1 MPSKQRPS
9 ALALVALL
17 LAMSMSPYA
26 VSGQVNPTEDVTCC
40 NSTNF
45 NLYLMGEAGDGTL
58 TPFDENLESAESDSQ
73 STLATPSFS
82 ETNIGTW
89 GVVWGTEGDYQNS
102 TWEFSIPYEVESA
115 VGVTINSTLEIRIG
129 GSFYDGDAGF
139 DPYFTGSGM
148 LQISVE
154 VGSGHVNDGDLVEL
168 TLTVRSLLFAQPE
181 DDAGI
186 RFLWGSEANDAHISV
201 RFPLVDIE
209 MKDASVLGRLIYFP
223 IVLKSGFDD
232 RMWTGSTG
240 GISVQS
246 AEVSQMPIATG
257 VEGGVE
263 VTFVWEVPEN
273 SEGGNIRVDFQ
284 LKPQSGLQID
294 TTRTHDIVIG
304 EDTGSTGWYP
314 ANEPLRTGGSSL
326 DLEIE
331 ARWDGYIVDREVM
344 IKFDGSMSQWMR
356 WGLDNIGNQ
365 SLSSNSWW
373 RNLNSYADSVPSA
386 DKHNGRVDD
395 SELLALQGHLT
406 GSATNLRS
414 FMANGLS
421 LEIEAILGVN
431 PIELGPTEITIDIGG
446 TRAFSAD
453 AVTIFI
459 DTSYS
464 YDSMEAER
472 QVLVETFVR
481 SSTDDYWTGIELTA
495 ELRSTLLEDLGAVAA
510 DDIEYK
516 HRRWIIL
523 EMLTIDEPELDPEL
537 DFRVEFQP
545 SGFALYSVLYGAMMS
560 VLFLSVGIGM
570 AMMLTKRR
578 SSVPAVVTV
587 IALGCL
593 SLVIYVLGMPMPI
606 VFGVSISSILL
617 VLPVALVSPKT
628 ETIQRIGRGR
638 GGPHIDC
645 PACSTRVPIESDVRP
660 LRVECPSCKSMLRV
674 EE

>member
-1 MPSKQRPS
+1 MG
-9 ALALVALL
+9 
-17 LAMSMSPYA
+17 MSPYA

-40 NSTNF
+40 NSTDF
-45 NLYLMGEAGDGTL
+45 NLYLMGEDGDGTL
-58 TPFDENLESAESDSQ
+58 TPFDEDLEGTESDSQ

-115 VGVTINSTLEIRIG
+115 IGVTINSTLEIRIG
-129 GSFYDGDAGF
+129 GSFYDGDGGV
-139 DPYFTGSGM
+139 DPYLTGSGM

-154 VGSGHVNDGDLVEL
+154 IDSGHVNDGDLLEL
-168 TLTVRSLLFAQPE
+168 SLTVRSLLFAQPG

-186 RFLWGSEANDAHISV
+186 RFLWGSEANNAHISV

-304 EDTGSTGWYP
+304 EDTGGTGWYP

-331 ARWDGYIVDREVM
+331 AKWDGYLVDREVM

-386 DKHNGRVDD
+386 DKHNGRVDN

-431 PIELGPTEITIDIGG
+431 PIELGPTEITIDMGG

-464 YDSMEAER
+464 YD
-472 QVLVETFVR
+472 
-481 SSTDDYWTGIELTA
+481 
-495 ELRSTLLEDLGAVAA
+495 
-510 DDIEYK
+510 
-516 HRRWIIL
+516 
-523 EMLTIDEPELDPEL
+523 
-537 DFRVEFQP
+537 
-545 SGFALYSVLYGAMMS
+545 
-560 VLFLSVGIGM
+560 
-570 AMMLTKRR
+570 
-578 SSVPAVVTV
+578 
-587 IALGCL
+587 
-593 SLVIYVLGMPMPI
+593 
-606 VFGVSISSILL
+606 
-617 VLPVALVSPKT
+617 
-628 ETIQRIGRGR
+628 
-638 GGPHIDC
+638 
-645 PACSTRVPIESDVRP
+645 
-660 LRVECPSCKSMLRV
+660 
-674 EE
+674 

>member
-1 MPSKQRPS
+1 MPSKRRPS

-17 LAMSMSPYA
+17 LTMSMSPYA
-26 VSGQVNPTEDVTCC
+26 AVAQDDVTCC
-40 NSTNF
+40 NSTDF
-45 NLYLMGEAGDGTL
+45 DLFLMGDADDGTL
-58 TPFDENLESAESDSQ
+58 TPFDEDLESDESDSQ
-73 STLATPSFS
+73 STLVTPSILS
-82 ETNIGTW
+82 EIKIGSW
-89 GVVWGTEGDYQNS
+89 GVVWGTEGAYQNS
-102 TWEFSIPYEVESA
+102 TWEFSIPYEVEGA

-129 GSFYDGDAGF
+129 GSFYDGDGGV
-139 DPYFTGSGM
+139 DPYLTGSGM

-154 VGSGHVNDGDLVEL
+154 VSPGQVNDGDLLEL
-168 TLTVRSLLFAQPE
+168 TLTVRSLLFSQPG

-209 MKDASVLGRLIYFP
+209 MKDASVLGRLVYFP

-232 RMWTGSTG
+232 RMWTGSLG
-240 GISVQS
+240 GISVQG

-294 TTRTHDIVIG
+294 TTRTHDIIIG
-304 EDTGSTGWYP
+304 EDTGNTGWYP

-326 DLEIE
+326 DMEIE
-331 ARWDGYIVDREVM
+331 AKWNGYVVDREVM

-414 FMANGLS
+414 FMSNGLS

-431 PIELGPTEITIDIGG
+431 PIELGPTEITIDMGG

-472 QVLVETFVR
+472 QVLVESFVR
-481 SSTDDYWTGIELTA
+481 SSPDDYWTEIELTA

-523 EMLTIDEPELDPEL
+523 EVLTVDEPELDPGL

-560 VLFLSVGIGM
+560 VLFLSVGIGFAM
-570 AMMLTKRR
+570 ALTKRR
-578 SSVPAVVTV
+578 SSAPAVVTV
-587 IALGCL
+587 VALGCL
-593 SLVIYVLGMPMPI
+593 ALVIYVLGMPMPI

-617 VLPVALVSPKT
+617 VFPVALVSPKT
-628 ETIQRIGRGR
+628 ETIQRIGRR
-638 GGPHIDC
+638 STGPYIDC
-645 PACSTRVPIESDVRP
+645 PACSTRVPIESEVRP

>member
-1 MPSKQRPS
+1 MPSKRRPS
-9 ALALVALL
+9 ALALVTLL

-40 NSTNF
+40 NSTDF

-89 GVVWGTEGDYQNS
+89 GVVWGTEGGYQNS

-129 GSFYDGDAGF
+129 GSFYDGDGGV
-139 DPYFTGSGM
+139 DPYLTGSGM

-154 VGSGHVNDGDLVEL
+154 IGSGHVNDGDLLEL
-168 TLTVRSLLFAQPE
+168 SLTVRSLLFAQPG

-209 MKDASVLGRLIYFP
+209 MKDASVLGRLVYFP

-257 VEGGVE
+257 VEEGVE

-304 EDTGSTGWYP
+304 EDTGGTGWYP

-331 ARWDGYIVDREVM
+331 AKWDGYVVDREVM

-431 PIELGPTEITIDIGG
+431 PIELGPTEITIDMGG

-523 EMLTIDEPELDPEL
+523 EMLTVDEPELDPEL

-560 VLFLSVGIGM
+560 VLFLSVGIGF
-570 AMMLTKRR
+570 AMSLTKRR

-587 IALGCL
+587 VALGCL
-593 SLVIYVLGMPMPI
+593 ALVIYVLGMPMPI

-617 VLPVALVSPKT
+617 VFPVALVSPKT
-628 ETIQRIGRGR
+628 ETIQRIGRR
-638 GGPHIDC
+638 SSGPHIDC
-645 PACSTRVPIESDVRP
+645 PVCSTRVLVESDVRP

>member
-17 LAMSMSPYA
+17 LVMSMSPYA
-26 VSGQVNPTEDVTCC
+26 VSGQMNPTEDVTCC

-58 TPFDENLESAESDSQ
+58 TPFDKNLESDESDSQ

-129 GSFYDGDAGF
+129 GSFYDGDSGF
-139 DPYFTGSGM
+139 DPYLTGSGM

-168 TLTVRSLLFAQPE
+168 TLTVRSLLFAQPG

-257 VEGGVE
+257 VEEGVE

-304 EDTGSTGWYP
+304 EDTGGTGWYP

-331 ARWDGYIVDREVM
+331 AQWDGYVVDREVM

-431 PIELGPTEITIDIGG
+431 PIELGPTEITIDMGG

-459 DTSYS
+459 DTSYN

>member
-1 MPSKQRPS
+1 MPSKRRPS

-26 VSGQVNPTEDVTCC
+26 VSGQEDVTCC
-40 NSTNF
+40 NSTDF

-58 TPFDENLESAESDSQ
+58 TPFDEDLESDESDSQ

-129 GSFYDGDAGF
+129 GSFYDGDGGV
-139 DPYFTGSGM
+139 DPYLTGSGM

-154 VGSGHVNDGDLVEL
+154 VGSGHVNDGDLLEL
-168 TLTVRSLLFAQPE
+168 TLTVRSLLFAQPG

-186 RFLWGSEANDAHISV
+186 RFLWGSEANDARISV

-209 MKDASVLGRLIYFP
+209 MKEASVLGRLVYFP

-232 RMWTGSTG
+232 RMWTGSSG
-240 GISVQS
+240 GISVQN

-263 VTFVWEVPEN
+263 VTFVWEVPDD

-284 LKPQSGLQID
+284 LKPQGGLQID

-304 EDTGSTGWYP
+304 EDTGGTGWYP

-331 ARWDGYIVDREVM
+331 AKWDGYVVDREVM

-373 RNLNSYADSVPSA
+373 RNLNSYADSVPTA
-386 DKHNGRVDD
+386 DKHNGRVDN

-431 PIELGPTEITIDIGG
+431 PIELGPTEITIDMGG

-523 EMLTIDEPELDPEL
+523 EVLTVEEPELDPEL

-560 VLFLSVGIGM
+560 VLFLSVGIGFSM
-570 AMMLTKRR
+570 ALTKRR

-587 IALGCL
+587 VALGCL
-593 SLVIYVLGMPMPI
+593 ALVIYVLGMPMPI
-606 VFGVSISSILL
+606 VFGVSISSIML
-617 VLPVALVSPKT
+617 VFPVALVSPKT
-628 ETIQRIGRGR
+628 ETIQRIGRR
-638 GGPHIDC
+638 STGPHIDC

-660 LRVECPSCKSMLRV
+660 LRIECPSCKSMLRV

>member
-9 ALALVALL
+9 ALALVTLL

-40 NSTNF
+40 NSTDF
-45 NLYLMGEAGDGTL
+45 NLYLMGESGDGTL

-129 GSFYDGDAGF
+129 GSFYDGDGGV
-139 DPYFTGSGM
+139 DPYLTGSGM
-148 LQISVE
+148 LQISIE
-154 VGSGHVNDGDLVEL
+154 IGSGHVNDGDLLEL
-168 TLTVRSLLFAQPE
+168 SLTVRSLLFAQPG

-209 MKDASVLGRLIYFP
+209 MKDASVLGRLVYFP

-304 EDTGSTGWYP
+304 EDTGGTGWYP

-331 ARWDGYIVDREVM
+331 AKWDGYVVDREVM

-431 PIELGPTEITIDIGG
+431 PIELGPTEITIDMGG

-523 EMLTIDEPELDPEL
+523 EVLTVDEPELDPEL

-560 VLFLSVGIGM
+560 VLFLSVGIGF
-570 AMMLTKRR
+570 AMSLTKRR

-587 IALGCL
+587 VALGCL
-593 SLVIYVLGMPMPI
+593 ALVIYVLGMPMPI

-617 VLPVALVSPKT
+617 VFPVALVSPKT
-628 ETIQRIGRGR
+628 ETIQRIGRR
-638 GGPHIDC
+638 SSGPHIDC
-645 PACSTRVPIESDVRP
+645 PVCSTRVLVESDVRP

>member
-1 MPSKQRPS
+1 MPSKRRPS

-26 VSGQVNPTEDVTCC
+26 VSGQEDVTCC
-40 NSTNF
+40 NSTDF

-58 TPFDENLESAESDSQ
+58 TPFDEDLESDESDSQ

-129 GSFYDGDAGF
+129 GSFYDGDGGV
-139 DPYFTGSGM
+139 DPYLTGSGM

-154 VGSGHVNDGDLVEL
+154 VGSGHVNDGDLLEL
-168 TLTVRSLLFAQPE
+168 TLTVRSLLFAQPG

-186 RFLWGSEANDAHISV
+186 RFLWGSEANDARISV

-209 MKDASVLGRLIYFP
+209 MKEASVLGRLVYFP

-232 RMWTGSTG
+232 RMWTGSSG
-240 GISVQS
+240 GISVQN

-263 VTFVWEVPEN
+263 VTFVWEVPDD

-284 LKPQSGLQID
+284 LKPQGGLQID

-304 EDTGSTGWYP
+304 EDTGGTGWYP

-331 ARWDGYIVDREVM
+331 ARWDGYVVDREVM

-431 PIELGPTEITIDIGG
+431 PIELGPTEITIDMGG

-523 EMLTIDEPELDPEL
+523 EVLTVEEPELDPEL

-560 VLFLSVGIGM
+560 VLFLSVGIGFSM
-570 AMMLTKRR
+570 ALTKRR

-587 IALGCL
+587 VALGCL
-593 SLVIYVLGMPMPI
+593 ALVIYVLGMPMPI
-606 VFGVSISSILL
+606 VFGVSISSIML
-617 VLPVALVSPKT
+617 VFPVALVSPKT
-628 ETIQRIGRGR
+628 ETIQRIGRR
-638 GGPHIDC
+638 STGPHIDC

-660 LRVECPSCKSMLRV
+660 LRIECPSCKSMLRV

>member
-1 MPSKQRPS
+1 MPSKRRPS
-9 ALALVALL
+9 ALALVTLL

-40 NSTNF
+40 NSTDF

-89 GVVWGTEGDYQNS
+89 GVVWGTEGAYQNS

-129 GSFYDGDAGF
+129 GSFYDGDGGV
-139 DPYFTGSGM
+139 DPYLTGSGM

-154 VGSGHVNDGDLVEL
+154 IGSGHVNDGDLLEL
-168 TLTVRSLLFAQPE
+168 SLTVRSLLFAQPG

-209 MKDASVLGRLIYFP
+209 MKDASVLGRLVYFP

-304 EDTGSTGWYP
+304 EDTGGTGWYP

-331 ARWDGYIVDREVM
+331 AKWDGYVVDREVM

-414 FMANGLS
+414 FMANGIS

-431 PIELGPTEITIDIGG
+431 PIELGPTEITIDMGG

-516 HRRWIIL
+516 HRRWIVL
-523 EMLTIDEPELDPEL
+523 EMLVVDVPELDPEL

-560 VLFLSVGIGM
+560 VLFLSVGIGF
-570 AMMLTKRR
+570 AMSLTKRR

-587 IALGCL
+587 VALGCL
-593 SLVIYVLGMPMPI
+593 ALVIYVLGMPMPI

-617 VLPVALVSPKT
+617 VFPVALVSPKT
-628 ETIQRIGRGR
+628 ETIQRIGRR
-638 GGPHIDC
+638 SSGPHIDC
-645 PACSTRVPIESDVRP
+645 PVCSTRVLVESDVRP

>member
-1 MPSKQRPS
+1 MSTKRRPS
-9 ALALVALL
+9 ALVLVTLL
-17 LAMSMSPYA
+17 LAVSMSPYA
-26 VSGQVNPTEDVTCC
+26 VVGQDDVTCC

-45 NLYLMGEAGDGTL
+45 NLYLMGEADDGTL
-58 TPFDENLESAESDSQ
+58 TPFNEELESDESDSQ
-73 STLATPSFS
+73 SALATTSFS
-82 ETNIGTW
+82 ETVVGTW
-89 GVVWGTEGDYQNS
+89 AVIWGAEGDYQNS
-102 TWEFSIPYEVESA
+102 TWEFSIPYELEDA
-115 VGVTINSTLEIRIG
+115 VGVTLNSTLKVKIG
-129 GSFYDGDAGF
+129 GSFYQGEEGF
-139 DPYFTGSGM
+139 GPINPLTGSGI

-154 VGSGHVNDGDLVEL
+154 VGSGGVNDGALLELELSVSSLVI
-168 TLTVRSLLFAQPE
+168 AQPG

-209 MKDASVLGRLIYFP
+209 MKDASVLGELVYFP

-232 RMWTGSTG
+232 RMWTSSTG
-240 GISVQS
+240 SISVQGV
-246 AEVSQMPIATG
+246 EVSQMPIATG

-263 VTFVWEVPEN
+263 VTFVWEVPDG

-284 LKPQSGLQID
+284 LKPQGGLQID

-304 EDTGSTGWYP
+304 EDTGDTGWYP

-326 DLEIE
+326 DMEIE
-331 ARWDGYIVDREVM
+331 AKWNGYVVDREVM

-373 RNLNSYADSVPSA
+373 RNLNSYSDSVPSA

-414 FMANGLS
+414 FMENGLS

-431 PIELGPTEITIDIGG
+431 PIELGPTEITIDMGG

-472 QVLVETFVR
+472 QVLVESFVR
-481 SSTDDYWTGIELTA
+481 SSTDDYWTEIELTA

-516 HRRWIIL
+516 HRRWIVL
-523 EMLTIDEPELDPEL
+523 EVLTVDEPELDPEL

-570 AMMLTKRR
+570 AMGLTKRR
-578 SSVPAVVTV
+578 SSAPAVVTV
-587 IALGCL
+587 VALGCL
-593 SLVIYVLGMPMPI
+593 ALVIYVLGMPMPI

-617 VLPVALVSPKT
+617 VFPVALVSPKT
-628 ETIQRIGRGR
+628 ETIQRIGRHST
-638 GGPHIDC
+638 GPYIDC
-645 PACSTRVPIESDVRP
+645 PACSTRVPVESDIRP
-660 LRVECPSCKSMLRV
+660 LRLECPSCKSMLRV

>member
-9 ALALVALL
+9 ALALVTLL

-40 NSTNF
+40 NSTDF
-45 NLYLMGEAGDGTL
+45 NLYLMGESGDGTL

-129 GSFYDGDAGF
+129 GSFYDGDGGV
-139 DPYFTGSGM
+139 DPYLTGSGM

-154 VGSGHVNDGDLVEL
+154 IGSGHVNDGDLLEL
-168 TLTVRSLLFAQPE
+168 SLTVRSLLFAQPG

-209 MKDASVLGRLIYFP
+209 MKDASVLGRLVYFP

-304 EDTGSTGWYP
+304 EDTGGTGWYP

-331 ARWDGYIVDREVM
+331 AKWDGYVVDREVM

-431 PIELGPTEITIDIGG
+431 PIELGPTEITIDMGG

-523 EMLTIDEPELDPEL
+523 EVLTVDEPELDPEL

-560 VLFLSVGIGM
+560 VLFLSVGIGF
-570 AMMLTKRR
+570 AMSLTKRR

-587 IALGCL
+587 VALGCL
-593 SLVIYVLGMPMPI
+593 ALVIYVLGMPMPI

-617 VLPVALVSPKT
+617 VFPVALVSPKT
-628 ETIQRIGRGR
+628 ETIQRIGRR
-638 GGPHIDC
+638 SSGPHIDC
-645 PACSTRVPIESDVRP
+645 PVCSTRVLVESDVRP

>member
-1 MPSKQRPS
+1 MPSKRRPS

-26 VSGQVNPTEDVTCC
+26 VSGQEDVTCC
-40 NSTNF
+40 NSTDF

-58 TPFDENLESAESDSQ
+58 TPFDEDLESDESDSQ

-129 GSFYDGDAGF
+129 GSFYDGDGGI
-139 DPYFTGSGM
+139 DPYLTGSGM

-154 VGSGHVNDGDLVEL
+154 VGSGHVNDGDLLEL
-168 TLTVRSLLFAQPE
+168 TLTVRSLLFAQPG

-186 RFLWGSEANDAHISV
+186 RFLWGSEANDARISV

-209 MKDASVLGRLIYFP
+209 MKEASVLGRLVYFP

-232 RMWTGSTG
+232 RMWTGSSG
-240 GISVQS
+240 GISVQN

-263 VTFVWEVPEN
+263 VTFVWEVPDN

-284 LKPQSGLQID
+284 LKPQGGLQID

-304 EDTGSTGWYP
+304 EDTGGTGWYP

-331 ARWDGYIVDREVM
+331 AKWDGYVVDREVM

-431 PIELGPTEITIDIGG
+431 PIELGPTEITIDMGG

-523 EMLTIDEPELDPEL
+523 EVLTVEEPELDPEL

-560 VLFLSVGIGM
+560 VLFLSVGIGFSM
-570 AMMLTKRR
+570 ALTKRR

-587 IALGCL
+587 VALGCL
-593 SLVIYVLGMPMPI
+593 ALVIYVLGMPMPI
-606 VFGVSISSILL
+606 VFGVSISSIML
-617 VLPVALVSPKT
+617 VFPVALVSPKT
-628 ETIQRIGRGR
+628 ETIQRIGRR
-638 GGPHIDC
+638 STGPHIDC

-660 LRVECPSCKSMLRV
+660 LRIECPSCKSMLRV

>member
-9 ALALVALL
+9 VLALVALL

-40 NSTNF
+40 NSTDF
-45 NLYLMGEAGDGTL
+45 NLYLMGEDGDGTL
-58 TPFDENLESAESDSQ
+58 TPFDEDLESDESDSQ

-129 GSFYDGDAGF
+129 GSFYDGDGGI
-139 DPYFTGSGM
+139 DPYLTGSGM

-154 VGSGHVNDGDLVEL
+154 IGSGHVNDGDLLEL
-168 TLTVRSLLFAQPE
+168 SLTVRSLLFAQPG

-186 RFLWGSEANDAHISV
+186 RFLWGSEANNAHISV

-304 EDTGSTGWYP
+304 EDTGGTGWYP

-331 ARWDGYIVDREVM
+331 AKWDGYVVDREVM

-431 PIELGPTEITIDIGG
+431 PIELGPTEITIDMGG

-516 HRRWIIL
+516 HRRWIVL
-523 EMLTIDEPELDPEL
+523 EMLTVDEPELDPEL

-560 VLFLSVGIGM
+560 VLFLSVGIGFAM
-570 AMMLTKRR
+570 ALTKRR

-587 IALGCL
+587 VALGCL
-593 SLVIYVLGMPMPI
+593 ALVIYVLGMPMPI

-617 VLPVALVSPKT
+617 VFPVALVSPKT
-628 ETIQRIGRGR
+628 ETIQRIGRR
-638 GGPHIDC
+638 SSGPHIDC
-645 PACSTRVPIESDVRP
+645 PACSTRVLVESDVRP